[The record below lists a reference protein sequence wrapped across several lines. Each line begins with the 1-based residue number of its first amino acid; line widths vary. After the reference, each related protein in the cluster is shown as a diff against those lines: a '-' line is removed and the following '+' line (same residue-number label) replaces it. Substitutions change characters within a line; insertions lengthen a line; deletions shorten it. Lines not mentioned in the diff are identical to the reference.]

1 MPRSPVPLR
10 PLHSRAGKQ
19 AGGEPGGSPAPAL
32 GIRAPEWPAR
42 RLRPSSPA
50 GQAPV
55 LRCPPRPC
63 RPPVRPSPARRAPPH
78 AHLAWTAAARAVA
91 RGHAPGAHPACR
103 VPARWPLPQ
112 PQAPR
117 SALRKGGEP
126 TGRRHGRGRSW
137 GPPAGRAG
145 GGERG
150 GENCSARL
158 PPEMHRQ
165 VQRPQLCR
173 GLSAPRVNGLI
184 TGLRTTSGALASGE
198 GRVGGGPPRG
208 YVIDRP
214 AVTRANSLGGCPTL
228 SGNSGACPRPRRAVE
243 GQCSQKELSPAGS
256 KSELW
261 RRHPRAP

>member
-1 MPRSPVPLR
+1 M
-10 PLHSRAGKQ
+10 AGQ
-19 AGGEPGGSPAPAL
+19 ETAPQQPGGPGSSAPLPAQTLQTP
-32 GIRAPEWPAR
+32 
-42 RLRPSSPA
+42 
-50 GQAPV
+50 
-55 LRCPPRPC
+55 CPPFPC
-63 RPPVRPSPARRAPPH
+63 PPGPATCSPRVDRCSPGGGARTCPRGAPSVPR
-78 AHLAWTAAARAVA
+78 ARAVA
-91 RGHAPGAHPACR
+91 PSPAPGSAVRASEGR
-103 VPARWPLPQ
+103 GADGAEARAGQELG
-112 PQAPR
+112 APR
-117 SALRKGGEP
+117 RP
-126 TGRRHGRGRSW
+126 CGRRRAWRG
-137 GPPAGRAG
+137 
-145 GGERG
+145 ELQ
-150 GENCSARL
+150 CST